1 MIKWLNGA
9 NPSLSLFLVIWIS
22 VHFNAT
28 GQTDTT
34 ISLPSIE
41 VTAERIDLTN
51 IGKHT
56 DRIDSITVASRH
68 FDNLANLLS
77 LNTALY
83 IRSYGTGT
91 LSTLGI
97 RGGSSSHTQIL
108 WNGIPL
114 RNPMIG
120 LVDLALLPSSFID
133 NAAVHYGGH
142 GAAFGSGAV
151 GGLISLANDRIID
164 NDKIQV
170 GLSIGSWG
178 KREGNIRLDYGF
190 KKIRFSSRAFTQ
202 AAENNYKYRLNKDSD
217 VRQQVHNRIEN
228 LGLLQEIAWIP
239 DPDQQI
245 VGRIWYQYADRQIPP
260 TSTQTTSKAAQQDD
274 NIRASLQWNL
284 QKEKTKWQLKTAWLD
299 EQIDYQDTL
308 ILLFTTNR
316 FRTWLAEASIS
327 KHFSQR
333 LQVTGGFYTEI
344 ANADSENYENI
355 ADRNQSAVFTSAG
368 YSWNDWYF
376 RLQFREEITD
386 GIWSPLLFDVAAEFK
401 AVRNLTFKASASRNY
416 RTPTLNDLNWRPG
429 GNPTLVPEEGL
440 TVEGGVYYKTK
451 TQNRSILASLT
462 AYTRQIEQWI
472 MWMPPVPG
480 VSNFWSPVNI
490 ASVDSRGIEARVK
503 GGWEKQQSKIEFQTG
518 TDLTWST
525 FETPL
530 REFGIDAGEQLF
542 YIPVENVMAGITLSS
557 KKLQIFYTHHWF
569 GKSKGINDDLPASNI
584 ASGGVSLGFE
594 ALRMKGLVFLQFD
607 NIWDTPYRVIERRPM
622 PGRTFTGGVKFSFD

>member
-1 MIKWLNGA
+1 MIKWLSGA
-9 NPSLSLFLVIWIS
+9 IPSISLLCTIWIS
-22 VHFNAT
+22 AYYPLHS
-28 GQTDTT
+28 QIDST

-56 DRIDSITVASRH
+56 DHIDSQFIASRH
-68 FDNLANLLS
+68 YDNLANLLS

-83 IRSYGTGT
+83 IRSYGAGT

-120 LVDLALLPSSFID
+120 LVDLALLPTSFID

-151 GGLISLANDRIID
+151 GGLISLGNDQIRA
-164 NDKIQV
+164 NDKIAI

-190 KKIRFSSRAFTQ
+190 KKFRFSSRAFTQ
-202 AAENNYKYRLNKDSD
+202 AAENNYKYRLNKESD

-228 LGLLQEIAWIP
+228 FGLLQEVAWIP
-239 DPDQQI
+239 NRDEQI

-308 ILLFTTNR
+308 ILLFTSNR
-316 FRTWLAEASIS
+316 FRTWLAEASFA

-333 LQVTGGFYTEI
+333 LHVTGGLYTEI
-344 ANADSENYENI
+344 ANANSENYDNI

-368 YSWNDWYF
+368 YSFSDWYF
-376 RLQFREEITD
+376 RIQFREEVTD
-386 GIWSPLLFDVAAEFK
+386 GVWSPLLFDVAAEYSPLQ
-401 AVRNLTFKASASRNY
+401 NLTLKASASRNY

-429 GNPTLVPEEGL
+429 GNPGLVPEEGL
-440 TVEGGVYYKTK
+440 TVEGGLYYKSK
-451 TQNRSILASLT
+451 KQNISSSVT
-462 AYTRQIEQWI
+462 AYTRQIDQWI

-480 VSNFWSPVNI
+480 VTNFWSPVNI
-490 ASVDSRGIEARVK
+490 ASVQSRGIEARVK
-503 GGWEKQQSKIEFQTG
+503 GGWERQETKIELQTG
-518 TDLTWST
+518 ADLTWST

-542 YIPVENVMAGITLSS
+542 YVPVENIMAGISLSS
-557 KKLQIFYTHHWF
+557 KKFQIFYTHHWF
-569 GKSKGINDDLPASNI
+569 GMSNGINDDLAASNI
-584 ASGGVSLGFE
+584 ASGGTSFGFE
-594 ALRMKGLVFLQFD
+594 ALRMKGLIFLQFD